1 MLNAY
6 NEIFTWRLF
15 FMNNPQSFAMRAVAR
30 PLALTAMII
39 GACVAMA
46 FGAAPAALAQPSA
59 STAAKSA
66 QPSEPKTDPKAESQ
80 AEPKTNAKGNSK
92 TNAKA
97 DPKAPSASTAKPAAP
112 TPTEVSATTPPSLLP
127 IQVGELSS
135 VPAPT
140 IAAKAWITLD
150 VTSGQVIS
158 SANADQKVEPASLT
172 KIMTAYLA
180 FVALKEQRLA
190 LDQPANVSQV
200 AWKTRGSRMFI
211 EPRKPVTIDEL
222 IKGVIIQSGNDA
234 SVALAE
240 AISGTES
247 AFVTLM
253 NEEAQRMGMTN
264 TTFMNS
270 NGLPDPQHLT
280 TVRDLATLSRHM
292 ITDHPEYFPYYSMR
306 EFTYN
311 KIKQPN
317 RNRLL
322 WADPSVDGMKT
333 GHTEGA
339 GYCLVATAKRGDR
352 RVITVLIGSDSMATR
367 AEESLKLLNW
377 SFQNFET
384 IKIFDKSQA
393 AVESRVWQG
402 KTENTKLGVAE
413 PLWITVPRGKAG
425 DVKPVAKRPDP
436 LFAPLVQGQKVGTLS
451 LMLDDKLLR
460 TEPLQ
465 VIDAVERAGV
475 VGRWTDAIRLWF
487 R

>member
-1 MLNAY
+1 MKPLLGGGFSMIKSVISAMQPFARFVSIAAVILLSAATLY
-6 NEIFTWRLF
+6 TPRAAFA
-15 FMNNPQSFAMRAVAR
+15 QSA
-30 PLALTAMII
+30 T
-39 GACVAMA
+39 
-46 FGAAPAALAQPSA
+46 SA
-59 STAAKSA
+59 TTKTGSSAEVKADPKVDAK
-66 QPSEPKTDPKAESQ
+66 PDPKAD
-80 AEPKTNAKGNSK
+80 AKPDPKAKSK
-92 TNAKA
+92 GDPKA
-97 DPKAPSASTAKPAAP
+97 DPKAGAKSDPKPAAP
-112 TPTEVSATTPPSLLP
+112 SAAAISATTPPALSP

-135 VPAPT
+135 VPAPA
-140 IAAKAWITLD
+140 IAAKAWITVD
-150 VTSGQVIS
+150 VTSGQVVS
-158 SANADQKVEPASLT
+158 SSNADQKIEPASLT

-180 FVALKEQRLA
+180 FSALKEKRLT
-190 LDQPANVSQV
+190 LEQQANVSQA

-247 AFVTLM
+247 SFVTLM
-253 NEEAQRMGMTN
+253 NEEALRLGMTN
-264 TTFMNS
+264 TNFVNAG
-270 NGLPDPQHLT
+270 GLPDPQHFS
-280 TVRDLATLSRHM
+280 TVRDLAVLARRM
-292 ITDHPEYFPYYSMR
+292 INDHPEYFPYYSMR

-333 GHTEGA
+333 GHTDGA

-352 RVITVLIGSDSMATR
+352 RVITVLVGSDSQATR

-377 SFQNFET
+377 TFQNFET
-384 IKIFDKSQA
+384 IKIFDKAQA

-413 PLWITVPRGKAG
+413 PLWVTVPRGKAG
-425 DVKPVAKRPDP
+425 DIKPVAKRPDP
-436 LFAPLVQGQKVGTLS
+436 LFAPLAQGQKVGTLS

-460 TEPLQ
+460 TEPLE
-465 VIDAVERAGV
+465 VIDPVERAGV
-475 VGRWTDAIRLWF
+475 VGRWSDSIRLWF

>member
-1 MLNAY
+1 
-6 NEIFTWRLF
+6 
-15 FMNNPQSFAMRAVAR
+15 MRSLLGGGFLMINLVISAVQ
-30 PLALTAMII
+30 PLARFVSVAAVILLSATAL
-39 GACVAMA
+39 VA
-46 FGAAPAALAQPSA
+46 P
-59 STAAKSA
+59 TAAFAQAATGTAPKTGQSTEAKVEPKAEAKPDPKAKSKGD
-66 QPSEPKTDPKAESQ
+66 SKTDPKAKAES
-80 AEPKTNAKGNSK
+80 
-92 TNAKA
+92 
-97 DPKAPSASTAKPAAP
+97 KPAAP
-112 TPTEVSATTPPSLLP
+112 SAAAISATTPPSLSP

-135 VPAPT
+135 VPAPA
-140 IAAKAWITLD
+140 IAAKAWITVD
-150 VTSGQVIS
+150 VTSGQVVS
-158 SANADQKVEPASLT
+158 SSNADQKIEPASLT

-180 FVALKEQRLA
+180 FSALKEKRLT
-190 LDQPANVSQV
+190 LDQQANVSQV

-240 AISGTES
+240 AISGTE
-247 AFVTLM
+247 ATFVTLM
-253 NEEAQRMGMTN
+253 NEEAQRLGMTN
-264 TTFMNS
+264 TNFTNAG
-270 NGLPDPQHLT
+270 GLPDPQHFS
-280 TVRDLATLSRHM
+280 TVRDLAVLARRM
-292 ITDHPEYFPYYSMR
+292 INDHPEYFPYYSLR

-352 RVITVLIGSDSMATR
+352 RVITVLVGSDSMATR

-377 SFQNFET
+377 TFQNFET
-384 IKIFDKSQA
+384 IKIFDKAQA

-413 PLWITVPRGKAG
+413 PLWVTVPRGKAG
-425 DVKPVAKRPDP
+425 DIKPVAKRPDP

-451 LMLDDKLLR
+451 LMLEDKLLR
-460 TEPLQ
+460 TEPLE
-465 VIDAVERAGV
+465 VIDPVERAGV
-475 VGRWTDAIRLWF
+475 VGRWSDSIRLWF

>member
-1 MLNAY
+1 MSSLHGGGFLMINPV
-6 NEIFTWRLF
+6 IFTVQPIARFVSIAVVMLLSAA
-15 FMNNPQSFAMRAVAR
+15 MLYNPTV
-30 PLALTAMII
+30 
-39 GACVAMA
+39 
-46 FGAAPAALAQPSA
+46 ALAQATTSV
-59 STAAKSA
+59 TAKTA
-66 QPSEPKTDPKAESQ
+66 QPTDAKVEPKAE
-80 AEPKTNAKGNSK
+80 P
-92 TNAKA
+92 KA
-97 DPKAPSASTAKPAAP
+97 DPKADPKAKPKADPKASAKVDPKPVAPSVAAI
-112 TPTEVSATTPPSLLP
+112 SATTLPALTP

-135 VPAPT
+135 VPAPA

-150 VTSGQVIS
+150 VTSGQVVS
-158 SANADQKVEPASLT
+158 SSNADQKIEPASLT
-172 KIMTAYLA
+172 KILTAYLA
-180 FVALKEQRLA
+180 FTALKEKRLT
-190 LDQPANVSQV
+190 LDQQANVSQV

-240 AISGTES
+240 AISGTEES
-247 AFVTLM
+247 FVALM
-253 NEEAQRMGMTN
+253 NEEAQRLGMTN
-264 TTFMNS
+264 TKFMNAG
-270 NGLPDPQHLT
+270 GLPDPQHFS
-280 TVRDLATLSRHM
+280 TVRDLAQLARRM

-352 RVITVLIGSDSMATR
+352 RVITVLVGSDSMATR

-377 SFQNFET
+377 TFQNFET
-384 IKIFDKSQA
+384 IKIFDKAQA
-393 AVESRVWQG
+393 AVGARVWQG

-413 PLWITVPRGKAG
+413 PLWVTVPRGKAG

-436 LFAPLVQGQKVGTLS
+436 LFAPLAQGQKVGTLS
-451 LMLDDKLLR
+451 LMLEDKLLR
-460 TEPLQ
+460 TEPLE
-465 VIDAVERAGV
+465 VIDPVERAGV
-475 VGRWTDAIRLWF
+475 VGRWSDSIRLLF
-487 R
+487 K

>member
-66 QPSEPKTDPKAESQ
+66 QPAELKTDPKAESPT
-80 AEPKTNAKGNSK
+80 EPKTNAKGNSK

-97 DPKAPSASTAKPAAP
+97 EPKAPSASTAKPAAP
-112 TPTEVSATTPPSLLP
+112 TPTEVSATTPPSLSP

-180 FVALKEQRLA
+180 FVALKEQRLT

-292 ITDHPEYFPYYSMR
+292 ITDHPEYFPY
-306 EFTYN
+306 
-311 KIKQPN
+311 
-317 RNRLL
+317 
-322 WADPSVDGMKT
+322 
-333 GHTEGA
+333 
-339 GYCLVATAKRGDR
+339 
-352 RVITVLIGSDSMATR
+352 
-367 AEESLKLLNW
+367 
-377 SFQNFET
+377 
-384 IKIFDKSQA
+384 
-393 AVESRVWQG
+393 
-402 KTENTKLGVAE
+402 
-413 PLWITVPRGKAG
+413 
-425 DVKPVAKRPDP
+425 
-436 LFAPLVQGQKVGTLS
+436 
-451 LMLDDKLLR
+451 
-460 TEPLQ
+460 
-465 VIDAVERAGV
+465 
-475 VGRWTDAIRLWF
+475 
-487 R
+487 